1 MTDAPVPAWPGGQPP
16 PAEAATPPR
25 RRIGGVAL
33 ELKLVIAVLIGLV
46 SVTGAVVTW
55 RSAQLSE
62 YATDFDRQAV
72 AETVRQEQ
80 DAADDEIAL
89 HDARVRVAAHTAALV
104 SAEVLEQQVE
114 RFTASGE
121 EEAARD
127 AEDEAEEQR
136 VIAGRYLIGG
146 TAFLDLTDYIV
157 VEEGTGRRTLDERQ
171 MRLDLRA
178 ISEAETLVNP
188 AQTVREANELREESQ
203 RLDGWIV
210 PLVSAVVLLTLAQIN
225 RRRPIRL
232 ALTGV
237 ATVVWVA
244 STVLAFSGA

>member
-1 MTDAPVPAWPGGQPP
+1 MTDAPVPAWPGGQPQ
-16 PAEAATPPR
+16 PASAPPR
-25 RRIGGVAL
+25 RASRIKV

-62 YATDFDRQAV
+62 YATDFDRQSV

-89 HDARVRVAAHTAALV
+89 HDARMRVASHAAALV

-114 RFTASGE
+114 RFTAAGD

-127 AEDEAEEQR
+127 AQDEAEEQR
-136 VIAGRYLIGG
+136 VIAGSYLIGG
-146 TAFLDLTDYIV
+146 NAFLDLSDYIV
-157 VEEGTGRRTLDERQ
+157 VEEGTGRRTLNERQ

-178 ISEAETLVNP
+178 ISEAETLANP

-232 ALTGV
+232 VLTGV
-237 ATVVWVA
+237 ASVVWIG